1 MEAARRLMKDG
12 PRACAVAALW
22 CAAGAGAQAQTPQPA
37 GGPSIYACVDS
48 KGRRL
53 TSDRP
58 IAECLDREQ
67 RELNPSGSLRRVVVP
82 PPTEMERLAQEARE
96 RAEGER
102 RAQAAEQ
109 SRRERVMLVR
119 YPNEA
124 AHNAERASALQRVD
138 ESMELT
144 RLRIGQLQRQQTDV
158 EAAMA
163 RFAGDSAKMPHG
175 LFQEKADVL
184 RAIGTQKRSLTE
196 LEQEKQRVHL
206 RFDTE
211 SAQLRP
217 LWAALPHEPVQPAQ
231 NLQTR

>member
-1 MEAARRLMKDG
+1 M
-12 PRACAVAALW
+12 AALW
-22 CAAGAGAQAQTPQPA
+22 CAAAGAQAQMA
-37 GGPSIYACVDS
+37 GGGPSIYACVDS

-67 RELNPSGSLRRVVVP
+67 RELNPSGSLRRMVVP

-96 RAEGER
+96 RAEAER

-109 SRRERVMLVR
+109 ARRERVMLAR

-138 ESMELT
+138 ESMALT
-144 RLRIGQLQRQQTDV
+144 RLRIGQLERQQKGV
-158 EAAMA
+158 ESAMA
-163 RFAGDSAKMPHG
+163 RFDTDSARMPAG

-184 RAIGTQKRSLTE
+184 KAIGTQKRGLAE
-196 LEQEKQRVHL
+196 LEQEKQRVNQ
-206 RFDTE
+206 RFDAE
-211 SAQLRP
+211 SARLRP
-217 LWAALPHEPVQPAQ
+217 LWASPPPEPAQPAPI
-231 NLQTR
+231 LLPR

>member
-1 MEAARRLMKDG
+1 MEAARRQMKVG
-12 PRACAVAALW
+12 PRACALAALW
-22 CAAGAGAQAQTPQPA
+22 CAAGASAQAQAPQPA

-67 RELNPSGSLRRVVVP
+67 RELNPSGSLRRMVVP
-82 PPTEMERLAQEARE
+82 PPTEMERQAQEARE
-96 RAEGER
+96 RADTER

-109 SRRERVMLVR
+109 ARRDRVMLVR

-124 AHNAERASALQRVD
+124 AHNVERASALQRVD
-138 ESMELT
+138 ESMALT
-144 RLRIGQLQRQQTDV
+144 RLRIGQLEHQQKDV

-163 RFAGDSAKMPHG
+163 HFAADRSKMPNG

-184 RAIGTQKRSLTE
+184 KAIGIQKRSLAE
-196 LEQEKQRVHL
+196 LELEKQRINL

-211 SAQLRP
+211 IAQLRP
-217 LWAALPHEPVQPAQ
+217 LWAALPPEPVPPAPM
-231 NLQTR
+231 LLPR

>member
-1 MEAARRLMKDG
+1 MEAARRLRKTG
-12 PRACAVAALW
+12 PWACAVAALW

-82 PPTEMERLAQEARE
+82 PPPEMERLAQEARE

-124 AHNAERASALQRVD
+124 AHNVERASALQRVD